1 VTLSSGLQFLEIP
14 AGFQVTAPEP
24 EAPMVVSAFENTFEP
39 GGVFVLCVA
48 GVPPFATSGD
58 FSVTIS
64 GPNGDEGA
72 FVFFYISG
80 PVLFLY
86 APANL
91 TPGPVLVKVSY
102 RGTALAPI
110 LFVVGAPNWPNI
122 LQAAAA
128 SSGLVYSEAN
138 PAFPGD
144 SVSLTVLSLADSL
157 APMDVSAITVSVG
170 GVAQTVTFVQQ
181 NNSKDTATV
190 GFQLNPQTTVPAA
203 GSLPLTVTYDG
214 RVSLPVPLPIAPQ

>member
-1 VTLSSGLQFLEIP
+1 
-14 AGFQVTAPEP
+14 
-24 EAPMVVSAFENTFEP
+24 VS
-39 GGVFVLCVA
+39 
-48 GVPPFATSGD
+48 PFATSRD
-58 FSVTIS
+58 FTVTIG

-72 FVFFYISG
+72 FIFFYISG

-86 APANL
+86 APADL
-91 TPGPVLVKVSY
+91 PPGPVLVQVSY

-128 SSGLVYSEAN
+128 SSGLVYSDAN

-144 SVSLTVLSLADSL
+144 SVALTVQSLADSL
-157 APMDVSAITVSVG
+157 APMDVSSIAVTVG

-181 NNSKDTATV
+181 NNSTDTATV
-190 GFQLNPQTTVPAA
+190 GFQLNPQNTVQAA
-203 GSLPLTVTYDG
+203 ESLPLTVTYDG
-214 RVSLPVPLPIAPQ
+214 RVSVPVPLPIAPQ